1 MSVLPSNFD
10 LLRQSLAGTEVRHRV
25 ISQNLAN
32 VNTPGY
38 AAQEVEFEQQL
49 ADEVRRGSENIGELT
64 PEVRAATR
72 FPERDNG
79 NSVDFD
85 YELTQLNANA
95 VLHQTFAQI
104 ISKKVSMMRS
114 AITGQ

>member
-10 LLRQSLAGTEVRHRV
+10 LLRQSLAGTELRHRV
-25 ISQNLAN
+25 VSQNLAN

-38 AAQEVEFEQQL
+38 EAQEVDFEQQL
-49 ADEVRRGSENIGELT
+49 ADEVRKGSHKIGELT
-64 PEVRAATR
+64 PEVRTAAG
-72 FPERDNG
+72 FPAREDG